1 MSDHFKINDGP
12 AACLIGIKGSA
23 FDLPTT
29 KRAYTYAEQP
39 GNFVAYKLGRAC
51 SITAKQ
57 SSGDWIDTGLA
68 LLCEMQKE
76 GFGVF
81 DLGAEYTHPSR
92 QWQGLTNEEV
102 DQMASNAVDAWE
114 CARAVEEKLRA
125 KNSTLACIPAV
136 PPG

>member
-12 AACLIGIKGSA
+12 VACFIGAKGSA

-39 GNFVAYKLGRAC
+39 GNVVASKLGRSLETAARC
-51 SITAKQ
+51 SA
-57 SSGDWIDTGLA
+57 SDSIDAGLVLLKA
-68 LLCEMQKE
+68 LQAE

-81 DLGAEYTHPSR
+81 QLGAEYTVPPS